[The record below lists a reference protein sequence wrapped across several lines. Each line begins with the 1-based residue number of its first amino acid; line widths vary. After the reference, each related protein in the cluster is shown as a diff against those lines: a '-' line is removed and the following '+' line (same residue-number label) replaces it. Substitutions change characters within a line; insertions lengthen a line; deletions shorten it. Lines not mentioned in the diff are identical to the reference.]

1 MFFEGAMAKGH
12 PEDKLDK
19 IWRDWEAFAQYAFNK
34 SHSTCYSVVA
44 YHTGYLKANYPAEYM
59 ASVLTHNMND
69 IKKVTFF
76 MDECRRMGVPVLGPD
91 INESRYKFAVN
102 AKGEIRFGLGAVKG
116 VGEGA
121 VEAMVNEREA
131 GGFYTSIFDLC
142 KRIDLR
148 AANKKALES
157 LAYAGAFDTFPNS
170 HRAMYFFSEGNTTFL
185 EKAIKYGGSHQESAN
200 SAQVSLFG
208 DASSVQLPEPV
219 PQCAK
224 HGATYKP

>member
-1 MFFEGAMAKGH
+1 
-12 PEDKLDK
+12 
-19 IWRDWEAFAQYAFNK
+19 
-34 SHSTCYSVVA
+34 VA

-131 GGFYTSIFDLC
+131 NGFYTSIFDIC

-157 LAYAGAFDTFPNS
+157 LAVCRCVRLVS
-170 HRAMYFFSEGNTTFL
+170 
-185 EKAIKYGGSHQESAN
+185 KAAIALCI
-200 SAQVSLFG
+200 SL
-208 DASSVQLPEPV
+208 ARETNLP
-219 PQCAK
+219 
-224 HGATYKP
+224 